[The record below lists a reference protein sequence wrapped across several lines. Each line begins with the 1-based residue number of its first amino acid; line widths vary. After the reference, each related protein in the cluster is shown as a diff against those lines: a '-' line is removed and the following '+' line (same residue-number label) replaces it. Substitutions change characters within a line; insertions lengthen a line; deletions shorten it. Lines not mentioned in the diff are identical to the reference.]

1 MKSPETI
8 MREYLKKLLTRY
20 FHISSMQRQLSDLER
35 WRTGERRKALVR
47 GASFFNWASYAL
59 SRTMLV
65 ELSALL
71 SPEADRSLIDWLGKA
86 KMHANAIKPT
96 RYNANC
102 ADERERISKDD
113 YSKIVEGHL
122 DRFAQQQDTIDQIK
136 AHRDKSIAHFDKP
149 YFDSPERIQQDYPLS
164 KKEVQVLLDSACD
177 VIKEHYGYLF
187 ESDMD
192 MEVHTAHTL
201 DAVLEYTL
209 GFIRAQDD
217 TGLLEK
223 GFEPGKYLP
232 DLEPTWRERRRTTNG

>member
-1 MKSPETI
+1 
-8 MREYLKKLLTRY
+8 MRAYLKQLLMRY
-20 FHISSMQRQLSDLER
+20 FHIGSMQRQLSDLER
-35 WRTGERRKALVR
+35 WRTGEKRKALER
-47 GASFFNWASYAL
+47 GASFFNWATYAL
-59 SRTMLV
+59 SRTTLV

-113 YSKIVEGHL
+113 YGKIIEGHL
-122 DRFAQQQDTIDQIK
+122 DRLKNQQDIIDLVK
-136 AHRDKSIAHFDKP
+136 AHRDKAIAHFDKS
-149 YFDSPERIQQDYPLS
+149 YFDSPEQVHQDYPLS
-164 KKEVQVLLDSACD
+164 KKDVRGLLDSIRE

-192 MEVHTAHTL
+192 MEVHTAHTV

-209 GFIRAQDD
+209 GFIRAQEDPK
-217 TGLLEK
+217 LLER

-232 DLEPTWRERRRTTNG
+232 DFEPTWRERPTGNELLRNTEIE